1 MRHKGV
7 FALIAAGI
15 GAAAV
20 LVAAPAGAQE
30 PEELP
35 LTVEPTSGGVGT
47 VITVSGEGCTSPNP
61 DDAPEVDFVLGDEEL
76 FFGPGD
82 GIVADEDVVQAEDDG
97 TWSGQLTVPGDA
109 DPDATWFVTAACF
122 ASPEAE
128 GVLALYEL
136 VEFDVTGPPTTT
148 PTTPP
153 PTTPTT
159 APPPPEAPPAVPVV
173 EEPIFTG

>member
-30 PEELP
+30 PGELP

-47 VITVSGEGCTSPNP
+47 VITVSGADCSSPNP
-61 DDAPEVDFVLGDEEL
+61 DDAPEVDFVLADEE
-76 FFGPGD
+76 FIFGPGE
-82 GIVADEDVVQAEDDG
+82 GVVADDDVVQAEDDG

-109 DPDATWFVTAACF
+109 DPDATWFVSALCF

-128 GVLALYEL
+128 GVLATYEL
-136 VEFDVTGPPTTT
+136 VEFDVTGPPTT
-148 PTTPP
+148 PTTQP
-153 PTTPTT
+153 PTTLPT